1 MTDQHNTQQ
10 PCRTEVCAW
19 VACHAGELAA
29 LGTPAVLAATVSTWF
44 WAVTAVSGAGWAT
57 HEIRQQHRRRALKPA
72 TPGQH
77 ATNND
82 ATSAASEETTTATGP
97 AREGA

>member
-1 MTDQHNTQQ
+1 MSDQHRTNQ

-44 WAVTAVSGAGWAT
+44 WAVTALSGAGWAT
-57 HEIRQQHRRRALKPA
+57 HEIRQQHRRRALQPA
-72 TPGQH
+72 TSRQH
-77 ATNND
+77 V
-82 ATSAASEETTTATGP
+82 TSSATTASDNTTAANDP

>member
-1 MTDQHNTQQ
+1 MSDQHPTHQ

-44 WAVTAVSGAGWAT
+44 WAVTALSGAGWT
-57 HEIRQQHRRRALKPA
+57 VHEIRQQHRRRALKPA
-72 TPGQH
+72 TSRQHIPGTH
-77 ATNND
+77 DSAPTE
-82 ATSAASEETTTATGP
+82 TSTASGA